1 MYRGIVGN
9 VVTKMFKR
17 KEYVASKK
25 YVTSN
30 KYVTENIIGTS
41 KKNHIE
47 VQ

>member
-1 MYRGIVGN
+1 MYRGIVGK
-9 VVTKMFKR
+9 VVIKMFKR

-25 YVTSN
+25 YVISN